1 MRPKGTPSELEAR
14 RLRAAKLLARG
25 EKPSV
30 VARAVGSSRSSVT
43 RWKEVIRKSG
53 VEGLKAK
60 PHKGP
65 KPRLSTGQKKKLGKI
80 LLRGAVASGY
90 STALWTCP
98 RVAAVIEK
106 RFGTSYHPYHVWRL
120 LRSMGWS
127 CQKPERRARE
137 RDEEA
142 IRRWRNEHWP
152 DIKKGSPRR
161 P

>member
-1 MRPKGTPSELEAR
+1 MRPKGSPSELAAR

-30 VARAVGSSRSSVT
+30 VARAVGCSPSSVT
-43 RWKEVIRKSG
+43 RWKEAIRKRG

-65 KPRLSTGQKKKLGKI
+65 KPRLSQGQKKKLAKI
-80 LLRGAVASGY
+80 LLRGAAASGY
-90 STALWTCP
+90 ATDLWTCP
-98 RVAAVIEK
+98 RVAEVIEE
-106 RFGTSYHPYHVWRL
+106 RFGTRYHPYHVWRV

-142 IRRWRNEHWP
+142 IRCWRNERWP
-152 DIKKGSPRR
+152 HIKKRSPRR

>member
-1 MRPKGTPSELEAR
+1 MRPKGSPTELEAR
-14 RLRAAKLLARG
+14 RLRAAELLAKG

-30 VARAVGSSRSSVT
+30 VARAVGCSPSSVT
-43 RWKEVIRKSG
+43 RWKEVMRKGG

-60 PHKGP
+60 PHTGP
-65 KPRLSTGQKKKLGKI
+65 KPRLSPGQKKKLEKI
-80 LLRGAVASGY
+80 LLRGAAASGY
-90 STALWTCP
+90 ATDLWTCP
-98 RVAAVIEK
+98 RVAEVIEK
-106 RFGTSYHPYHVWRL
+106 RLGTRYHPYHVWRL

-152 DIKKGSPRR
+152 HIKNRSSRR

>member
-1 MRPKGTPSELEAR
+1 MRPKGSPSELEAR
-14 RLRAAKLLARG
+14 RFRAAKLLARG

-30 VARAVGSSRSSVT
+30 VARAVGSSPSSVT

-65 KPRLSTGQKKKLGKI
+65 KPHLSSGQKKKLEKI
-80 LLRGAVASGY
+80 LLRGAAASGY
-90 STALWTCP
+90 ATDLWTCP
-98 RVAAVIEK
+98 RVAEVIDK
-106 RFGTSYHPYHVWRL
+106 HFGVSYHAYHVWRL

-137 RDEEA
+137 RDEQA
-142 IRRWRNEHWP
+142 IRRWRNERWP
-152 DIKKGSPRR
+152 DIKKGSHRKP
-161 P
+161 